1 MSFVP
6 LSKAYRIA
14 PSARDAA
21 RIQAPAPLSAPTVDP
36 DARSRRGHTDERDA
50 EAEAE
55 RASDRDCDSVV
66 RSPLL
71 RALMLVLQLPTMAA
85 GRDGAVLER
94 ALIELARALNQASN
108 DADAAALPAASR
120 AGDAARR
127 RARNEEQLLVAF
139 AELQHAAGRPS
150 AATREALQSQLG
162 AFLHELAQRLHL
174 RDDAASEATQP
185 GSLISV
191 RA

>member
-6 LSKAYRIA
+6 LSKAYRNA
-14 PSARDAA
+14 PSARDTA

-36 DARSRRGHTDERDA
+36 DARSRREHADDRD
-50 EAEAE
+50 AEAE

-71 RALMLVLQLPTMAA
+71 RALMLALQLPTMAA

-139 AELQHAAGRPS
+139 AELQHAAGRPP